1 MLNFLSSITAASI
14 LPYGILWLATF
25 AEGPI
30 TLLAAG
36 AGIATGKLLP
46 LPAYL
51 AVVTGNL
58 TADLGWYSLGRFG
71 KTEWIQR
78 ITVKFGID
86 PAGIQR
92 LGQEV
97 KKYAPRLVLLSKLTV
112 GFPIPTLIAVG
123 LQRVALRRWLALLM
137 AGELIKSAVFIMLGF
152 LYAQGIQQTYGVV
165 QIVLWVFSAVLIV
178 AAVIYFKFHEKQDH
192 GQKIGKQDRKAN
204 FPVFIERKVQMTSG
218 KKDKGLVL
226 IAAYNEEMR
235 IADVVCA
242 AKAYL
247 PVLVVD
253 DGSTDET
260 ANQAKKAGAMV
271 HSCKPN
277 QGKGAAL
284 KTGIQQALERG
295 YDFIITLDGDGQH
308 DPREIPAFLNA
319 YAGGQQDL
327 IIGKRDFRK
336 MPTVRRISNTL
347 GTLLFSWAVAHRI
360 PDNQSGYR
368 LVSRRLMEVLHKS
381 AESGYEFEVEMIVYC
396 LMHGFPIG
404 WVNIRTIYGDEKSK
418 IQPLRHLRKFI
429 QVSLRARSLMRRE
442 LLKGS

>member
-30 TLLAAG
+30 TLLTAG
-36 AGIATGKLLP
+36 AGIAMGKLLP

-51 AVVTGNL
+51 AIVTGNL

-78 ITVKFGID
+78 ITAKLGLD
-86 PAGIQR
+86 PAGIAR
-92 LGQEV
+92 LGQDV
-97 KKYAPRLVLLSKLTV
+97 RKYAPRLVFMSKLTV

-123 LQRVALRRWLALLM
+123 LERVAPRRWIAFLVS
-137 AGELIKSAVFIMLGF
+137 GELIKSAILIALGF

-165 QIVLWVFSAVLIV
+165 QIVLWVVTALLI
-178 AAVIYFKFHEKQDH
+178 AAGFFYFKLRGKRDR
-192 GQKIGKQDRKAN
+192 GQNSSEQGRKVNCPDR
-204 FPVFIERKVQMTSG
+204 IERKVFMTSS

-226 IAAYNEEMR
+226 IAAYNEERR

-260 ANQAKKAGAMV
+260 AQQAKKAGAMV

-284 KTGIQQALERG
+284 KTGIHQALEGG

-308 DPREIPAFLNA
+308 DPQEIPAFLEA
-319 YAGGQQDL
+319 YRNGRQDL

-347 GTLLFSWAVAHRI
+347 GTLLFSWAVAHDI

-368 LVSRRLMEVLHKS
+368 LVSRRLMEVLHQS

-396 LMHGFPIG
+396 LMHGYPIG
-404 WVNIRTIYGDEKSK
+404 WVGIRTIYGDEKSK
-418 IQPLRHLRKFI
+418 IHPLRHLRNFI
-429 QVSLRARSLMRRE
+429 QVSLRARNMMRRE
-442 LLKGS
+442 MLKEN

>member
-1 MLNFLSSITAASI
+1 
-14 LPYGILWLATF
+14 
-25 AEGPI
+25 
-30 TLLAAG
+30 
-36 AGIATGKLLP
+36 
-46 LPAYL
+46 
-51 AVVTGNL
+51 
-58 TADLGWYSLGRFG
+58 
-71 KTEWIQR
+71 
-78 ITVKFGID
+78 
-86 PAGIQR
+86 
-92 LGQEV
+92 
-97 KKYAPRLVLLSKLTV
+97 
-112 GFPIPTLIAVG
+112 
-123 LQRVALRRWLALLM
+123 
-137 AGELIKSAVFIMLGF
+137 
-152 LYAQGIQQTYGVV
+152 
-165 QIVLWVFSAVLIV
+165 
-178 AAVIYFKFHEKQDH
+178 
-192 GQKIGKQDRKAN
+192 
-204 FPVFIERKVQMTSG
+204 MTSS

-226 IAAYNEEMR
+226 IAAYNEQRR

-260 ANQAKKAGAMV
+260 AIQANKAGAKV
-271 HSCKPN
+271 HSYKSN

-284 KTGIQQALERG
+284 KIGIQQALEGG

-308 DPREIPAFLNA
+308 DPQEIPAFLEA
-319 YAGGQQDL
+319 YASGQQDL

-368 LVSRRLMEVLHKS
+368 LVRRRLMEVLHQS

-404 WVNIRTIYGDEKSK
+404 WVGIRTIYGDEKSK
-418 IQPLRHLRKFI
+418 IHPLHHLRKFI

-442 LLKGS
+442 LLKGN

>member
-36 AGIATGKLLP
+36 AGIAMGKLLP

-51 AVVTGNL
+51 AIVTGNL
-58 TADLGWYSLGRFG
+58 TADLVWYSLGRFG

-78 ITVKFGID
+78 LTAKFGID
-86 PAGIQR
+86 PDSIDR
-92 LGQEV
+92 LGEDVQ
-97 KKYAPRLVLLSKLTV
+97 KYAPRLVFLSKLTV

-123 LQRVALRRWLALLM
+123 LRRVALRRWITFLVL
-137 AGELIKSAVFIMLGF
+137 GELLKSAILVALGF

-165 QIVLWVFSAVLIV
+165 QIVLWVITAVLIV
-178 AAVIYFKFHEKQDH
+178 AAVIYFKFHKKRDH
-192 GQKIGKQDRKAN
+192 GHENGKQDRKAN
-204 FPVFIERKVQMTSG
+204 FPVFIERKVQMTSS
-218 KKDKGLVL
+218 KKDKGLAL
-226 IAAYNEEMR
+226 IAAYNEEKR
-235 IADVVCA
+235 IAEVVRA

-253 DGSTDET
+253 DGSADET
-260 ANQAKKAGAMV
+260 AAQAIKAGAMV

-284 KTGIQQALERG
+284 KTGIHQALEG
-295 YDFIITLDGDGQH
+295 DYDFIITLDGDGQH
-308 DPREIPAFLNA
+308 DPQEIPAFLKA
-319 YAGGQQDL
+319 YASGRQDL

-336 MPTVRRISNTL
+336 MPTVRRVSNRL
-347 GTLLFSWAVAHRI
+347 GTLLFSWAVAHDI

-368 LVSRRLMEVLHKS
+368 LVSRRLMEVLHNS

-396 LMHGFPIG
+396 LMHDFPIG
-404 WVNIRTIYGDEKSK
+404 WVGIRTIYGDEKSK
-418 IQPLRHLRKFI
+418 IKPLRHLRKFI
-429 QVSLRARSLMRRE
+429 QVSLRARSMLHQA
-442 LLKGS
+442 LVKGN